1 MASATRYPERRAA
14 RNCDPVRFTENQQ
27 MADELIVSRR
37 SALKYLSILTAS
49 VAGQEFLA
57 AWLPRSAQADDR
69 TGMVTMPG
77 MQDEKASGTPSVAY
91 RPVFFKPEE
100 FRTVEILTEMILPTD
115 DTPGAKEAQVA
126 NYIDFVVFS
135 AAEFKPSLQREW
147 LAGLELLDRESLAQF
162 DKPFRECGEPDRTNL
177 LTTIS
182 TPERDPKLHHDGFDF
197 FVVLKEMTVE
207 GFYTSKVG
215 LIDVLDFQ
223 GLNYMSEF
231 PGCTHPE
238 HQK

>member
-1 MASATRYPERRAA
+1 
-14 RNCDPVRFTENQQ
+14 

-37 SALKYLSILTAS
+37 SALKYLGILTAS
-49 VAGQEFLA
+49 VSGQEFLA
-57 AWLPRSAQADDR
+57 TWLPGSAYADEH
-69 TGMVTMPG
+69 TGLLKMPG
-77 MQDEKASGTPSVAY
+77 MQDEKAGATASSPYV
-91 RPVFFKPEE
+91 PQFFNPEE
-100 FRTVEILTEMILPTD
+100 FQTLEILTEMIIPTD

-126 NYIDFVVFS
+126 NYIDFVVLS
-135 AAEFKPSLQREW
+135 AAEFKPSLQRQW
-147 LAGLELLDRESLAQF
+147 LAGLEFLDRESLAQF
-162 DKPFRECGEPDRTNL
+162 GKPFREGSEPDRTNL
-177 LTTIS
+177 LTLMS
-182 TPERDPKLHHDGFDF
+182 APERDPKLHHDGFDF

-223 GLNYMSEF
+223 GMNYMSEF

>member
-1 MASATRYPERRAA
+1 
-14 RNCDPVRFTENQQ
+14 
-27 MADELIVSRR
+27 
-37 SALKYLSILTAS
+37 
-49 VAGQEFLA
+49 
-57 AWLPRSAQADDR
+57 
-69 TGMVTMPG
+69 
-77 MQDEKASGTPSVAY
+77 
-91 RPVFFKPEE
+91 
-100 FRTVEILTEMILPTD
+100 MIIPTD

-147 LAGLELLDRESLAQF
+147 LAGLEFLDRESLAQF
-162 DKPFRECGEPDRTNL
+162 GKPFREGSEPDRTRL
-177 LTTIS
+177 LTLIS
-182 TPERDPKLHHDGFDF
+182 APERDPKLHHDGFDF

-223 GLNYMSEF
+223 GMNYMSEF
-231 PGCTHPE
+231 LGCTHAE

>member
-1 MASATRYPERRAA
+1 
-14 RNCDPVRFTENQQ
+14 

-37 SALKYLSILTAS
+37 NVLKYLGILTAS

-57 AWLPRSAQADDR
+57 TWLPRSAYADEHA
-69 TGMVTMPG
+69 GLVKMPG
-77 MQDEKASGTPSVAY
+77 MQDEKAGATASSPYV
-91 RPVFFKPEE
+91 PQFFKPEE
-100 FRTVEILTEMILPTD
+100 FRTVEILTEMIIPTD

-147 LAGLELLDRESLAQF
+147 LAGLEFLDRESVAQF
-162 DKPFRECGEPDRTNL
+162 GKAFREGSGPDRTKL
-177 LTTIS
+177 LTLVS
-182 TPERDPKLHHDGFDF
+182 APERDPKLHHDGFDF
-197 FVVLKEMTVE
+197 FVVVKEMTVE

-223 GLNYMSEF
+223 GMNYTSEF

>member
-1 MASATRYPERRAA
+1 
-14 RNCDPVRFTENQQ
+14 

-37 SALKYLSILTAS
+37 SALKYLGILTAS

-57 AWLPRSAQADDR
+57 TWLPRSAYADEH
-69 TGMVTMPG
+69 TGLVKMPG
-77 MQDEKASGTPSVAY
+77 MQDEKAGATASSPYVPQFFN
-91 RPVFFKPEE
+91 PVE
-100 FRTVEILTEMILPTD
+100 FQTLEILTDMIIPTD

-147 LAGLELLDRESLAQF
+147 LAGLEFLDRESLAQF
-162 DKPFRECGEPDRTNL
+162 GKPFREGSEPDRTRL
-177 LTTIS
+177 LTLIS
-182 TPERDPKLHHDGFDF
+182 APERDPKLHHDGFDF
-197 FVVLKEMTVE
+197 FVVLKEMTIE

-223 GLNYMSEF
+223 GMNYMSEF
-231 PGCTHPE
+231 LGCTHAE